1 MNTSTGFNRLQRH
14 SLNLKKTAISIGIT
28 SLWLAAA
35 PVMAQAPA
43 LAQTPA
49 SSRTPVSA
57 PATAERFDITDFV
70 VEGNSLLQQDQI
82 DAVLRPYT
90 GTQKD
95 FNDVQ
100 QATAALQ
107 NYYSNKS
114 SNIVWVVVPEQ
125 ELDSGTVRLR
135 VLEARIGA
143 VSIEGNDS
151 FDDNNIRASLP
162 ALVEGTSPST
172 QAISA
177 NVQLANESPAKQL
190 DVLLRPGSAE
200 GLVDAVIN
208 VLDEDAFKAFVTLD
222 NTGNPQTGDYR
233 LGVGLQHANVFN
245 RDHVATLSFMTSPDN
260 TDQVQ
265 QYSASYRIPMYAMDD
280 SIDFIAGYSD
290 VDAGITQ
297 TVAGPL
303 AFSGKG
309 AVYGFRYNQLLA
321 RQGEY
326 SHKLTYG
333 IDHRAYENVCSLGVF
348 GEAGCGP
355 AAVDVTVRPISVAY
369 KGNWARPGRAAD
381 FYVGYSH
388 NLSGAS
394 HGDRADF
401 NAARPA
407 PGGGAG
413 ASSQYDIFRAG
424 ASLVQAFAGNWQYRV
439 ALNAQYTADAL
450 ITGEQFG
457 STGATL
463 VRGFLEREITRDIG
477 HVVNVEVNTPNL
489 MGTLIPG
496 NSNLRALAFYDGARS
511 RNNKL
516 RGEEHKKSS
525 IGSLGVGLRWNLD
538 RNINVRIDIA
548 RVVDGDGSQQ
558 RVDYHGHFS
567 IYFGF

>member
-1 MNTSTGFNRLQRH
+1 MNTFTGINRFHRH
-14 SLNLKKTAISIGIT
+14 SLTIKKSAISIGIT
-28 SLWLAAA
+28 TLLLAAA
-35 PVMAQAPA
+35 PV

-49 SSRTPVSA
+49 SA
-57 PATAERFDITDFV
+57 QMDAERFDINRFV
-70 VEGNSLLQQDQI
+70 VEGNSLLPQQRI
-82 DAVLRPYT
+82 DAVLQPYT

-95 FNDVQ
+95 LSDVQ

-107 NYYSNKS
+107 NYYSNNS

-125 ELDSGTVRLR
+125 DLDNGVVRLR
-135 VLEARIGA
+135 VVEARIGT

-151 FDDNNIRASLP
+151 FDDDNIRASLP

-172 QAISA
+172 KAISA
-177 NVQLANESPAKQL
+177 NVQLANESPAKQV
-190 DVLLRPGSAE
+190 DVLLRPGTQE
-200 GLVDAVIN
+200 GLVDAVVN
-208 VLDEDAFKAFVTLD
+208 VIDEQAFKAFVTLD

-233 LGVGLQHANVFN
+233 LGLGIQHANLFN
-245 RDHVATLSFMTSPDN
+245 SDHVGTLSFVTSPDN

-265 QYSASYRIPMYAMDD
+265 QYSASYRVPLYSLDD
-280 SIDFIAGYSD
+280 SMDFIAGYSD
-290 VDAGITQ
+290 VDAGTTQ

-333 IDHRAYENVCSLGVF
+333 IDYRAYENVCSLGIF

-355 AAVDVTVRPISVAY
+355 AAVDVTVRPLSVAY
-369 KGNWARPGRAAD
+369 SGNWARPGRAAD

-394 HGDRADF
+394 NGDRADF

-407 PGGGAG
+407 PGGGVG

-457 STGATL
+457 TTGATM
-463 VRGFLEREITRDIG
+463 VRGFLEREIARDIG

-516 RGEEHKKSS
+516 LGEEHKKSS
-525 IGSLGVGLRWNLD
+525 IGSLGVGLRWNID
-538 RNINVRIDIA
+538 RNINARFDIA
-548 RVVDGDGSQQ
+548 KVVDGDGSQQ
-558 RVDYHGHFS
+558 RGDYHGHFS

>member
-1 MNTSTGFNRLQRH
+1 MNTLTGMNRFHRCLPTF
-14 SLNLKKTAISIGIT
+14 KKSAVCIGIT
-28 SLWLAAA
+28 TLLLGAA
-35 PVMAQAPA
+35 PVFAQ
-43 LAQTPA
+43 
-49 SSRTPVSA
+49 
-57 PATAERFDITDFV
+57 PATERFDINRFV
-70 VEGNSLLQQDQI
+70 VEGNSLLQQERI
-82 DAVLRPYT
+82 DAVLQPYT

-95 FNDVQ
+95 LSDVQ

-107 NYYSNKS
+107 NYYSNNS

-125 ELDSGTVRLR
+125 DLDNGVVRLR
-135 VLEARIGA
+135 VVEARIGT
-143 VSIEGNDS
+143 VSIDGNDS
-151 FDDNNIRASLP
+151 FDDDNIRASLP
-162 ALVEGTSPST
+162 ALVEGTSPSPK
-172 QAISA
+172 AISA
-177 NVQLANESPAKQL
+177 NVQLANENPAKQV
-190 DVLLRPGSAE
+190 DVLLRPGTQE
-200 GLVDAVIN
+200 GLVDAVVN
-208 VLDEDAFKAFVTLD
+208 VIDEQTFKAFVTLD

-233 LGVGLQHANVFN
+233 LGLGVQHANLFN
-245 RDHVATLSFMTSPDN
+245 SDHVGTLSFVTSPDHF
-260 TDQVQ
+260 DEVK
-265 QYSASYRIPMYAMDD
+265 QYSASYRIPLYQLDD

-290 VDAGITQ
+290 VDAGTTQ

-333 IDHRAYENVCSLGVF
+333 IDYRAYENVCSLGIF

-355 AAVDVTVRPISVAY
+355 AAVDVTVRPLSVAY
-369 KGNWARPGRAAD
+369 SGNWARPGRAAD

-394 HGDRADF
+394 NGDSADF
-401 NAARPA
+401 SAARPA
-407 PGGGAG
+407 PGGGVG

-457 STGATL
+457 TTGATM
-463 VRGFLEREITRDIG
+463 VRGFLEREIARDIG

-516 RGEEHKKSS
+516 QGEDHKKSS

-538 RNINVRIDIA
+538 RNINARFDIA
-548 RVVDGDGSQQ
+548 KVVDGDGRQQ
-558 RVDYHGHFS
+558 RGDYHGHFS